1 MKIWKYSILI
11 LVVFT
16 LTSCRKAFK
25 QQVDVSL
32 QDYIEENRELTIS
45 DELIACAAGMP
56 TGFMGEE
63 KYPTSVFFYPI
74 TGAHSFKYYEAEDL
88 KDSLNYEKYI
98 VKELPSVPVFNG
110 YLYRFKNTAF
120 ENERMGIVTYITP
133 GKLHICTAIRLKT
146 NTKPTEDLPQNIQIT
161 ADSIHPFFEWTVGAI
176 NENVIYFQV
185 VADQSNNLISGTYT
199 YEKSFRFYDLSNVVL
214 NIHDVQPEPSLQN
227 SSAYKFTLMGVSED
241 NWVNI
246 MAEVPFQTN

>member
-1 MKIWKYSILI
+1 MNRVRYSVLI
-11 LVVFT
+11 VVIFT
-16 LTSCRKAFK
+16 IVSCKK
-25 QQVDVSL
+25 DSVEQVQVSL
-32 QDYIEENRELTIS
+32 QDYIEENGGLTIS

-74 TGAHSFKYYEAEDL
+74 TGAHSFKYYEAENL
-88 KDSLNYEKYI
+88 SDSLNYEKYI
-98 VKELPSVPVFNG
+98 IKKLPLEPVFNG

-146 NTKPTEDLPQNIQIT
+146 NVKPTEVLPQNVQIT
-161 ADSIHPFFEWTVGAI
+161 TDSIHPLFEWTEGTI
-176 NENVIYFQV
+176 HENVIYFQV
-185 VADQSNNLISGTYT
+185 VSDQFDNLISGTYT
-199 YEKSFRFYDLSNVVL
+199 YDKHFRFYDLSNVVL
-214 NIHDVQPEPSLQN
+214 NIHDVQPEPSLSD